1 MPATTLAWRPLNVAI
16 VGGGIGGLAAAV
28 ALRREGHACTI
39 YERRS
44 AAGEVGASLSC
55 AANGARWLK
64 AWDVD
69 TAAGKPVTLLKL
81 TMREWQSGDVRA
93 EYDLKGYK
101 SEWGCEY
108 AM

>member
-1 MPATTLAWRPLNVAI
+1 MATTSDFKVAI
-16 VGGGIGGLAAAV
+16 IGGGIGGLAAAV
-28 ALRREGHACTI
+28 ALRREGQSCTI

-64 AWDVD
+64 AWDID
-69 TAAGKPVTLLKL
+69 TATGKPVTLLKL

-101 SEWGCEY
+101 GEWGCEY